1 MTRGFTPHTRRDSRF
16 GGNAIGK
23 YADADDDDDDT
34 HTKGGRPNRRVGE
47 THQSITCVST
57 LYYIY
62 SGFLIYSMSVVCS
75 SIDVFLNHLYV
86 CVCVDVFI
94 LCAWSVGQSRRVAR
108 RARSRCV
115 SFTRAS
121 FFKASWCVCRVVEG
135 GVVVVVVVDVVD
147 VVVECEGWFGG
158 DDCAFVVVARVGDV
172 DDDERDRCG
181 RRRVVL
187 GFSPTRGSRA
197 RGRGRGCG

>member
-1 MTRGFTPHTRRDSRF
+1 MDSPHTHAGTRDLAGTNS
-16 GGNAIGK
+16 IP
-23 YADADDDDDDT
+23 YADADDT

-75 SIDVFLNHLYV
+75 SIDVFLNHLCV

-108 RARSRCV
+108 RGARSRCV

-121 FFKASWCVCRVVEG
+121 FFNASWCVCRVVEG
-135 GVVVVVVVDVVD
+135 VVVVVVDVVD

-187 GFSPTRGSRA
+187 GFSLTRGSRA